1 MLTLFKHFIS
11 DRKKQLENQ
20 EKIDSSLE
28 KLNKKGEDGRLV
40 SRCPEVLIEFF
51 LIERS
56 INRKQC
62 YNVHNSN
69 IWEYPDIISDN
80 MEKLEKRNTQ
90 ILNILN
96 SKDICLN
103 LQKFNRNKN

>member
-11 DRKKQLENQ
+11 DRKKQLEEQ

-28 KLNKKGEDGRLV
+28 KLNKK
-40 SRCPEVLIEFF
+40 CPEVLVEFF
-51 LIERS
+51 MMERL

-69 IWEYPDIISDN
+69 IWEYPDIISNN

-90 ILNILN
+90 ILDILN

-103 LQKFNRNKN
+103 LQKFNRSLNVEN